1 MCTIVSYYHC
11 LSVPFL
17 WGFTV
22 NQCICVEH
30 DIFTSFEI
38 HFCFNVL
45 VLNPMFLLLLLSAI
59 FRPVIILRFTSP
71 RTLWDS
77 FVNSLRIIYHLW
89 ILSPLLL
96 ILPNQTQYEFR
107 SISAFSGNNIC
118 FVVYHKMKRGYLKV
132 WFCHSVWKCMLEMIE
147 IALHCVIPK
156 SVIAYCFANHISH
169 CLILITVNG
178 FRCFVTQRKYQR
190 RDKKTK

>member
-1 MCTIVSYYHC
+1 M
-11 LSVPFL
+11 
-17 WGFTV
+17 
-22 NQCICVEH
+22 
-30 DIFTSFEI
+30 
-38 HFCFNVL
+38 L
-45 VLNPMFLLLLLSAI
+45 VLTPKFLLLLLPPVL
-59 FRPVIILRFTSP
+59 FRQQLVVSYFQRASGLFFWWECYIQAWNCTSVHFP
-71 RTLWDS
+71 RDIVRQFCEFPENDLS
-77 FVNSLRIIYHLW
+77 SVN
-89 ILSPLLL
+89 SPLLL
-96 ILPNQTQYEFR
+96 IFPNQTQSEFR

-118 FVVYHKMKRGYLKV
+118 FAVYHKMKRGYLKV
-132 WFCHSVWKCMLEMIE
+132 WFCHSVWKCMLEMME

>member
-1 MCTIVSYYHC
+1 MCWTWYIDFIWNTFLFQCVGVDPQISSASAAPSSVSPAARS
-11 LSVPFL
+11 LVFSKSIRFIFL
-17 WGFTV
+17 
-22 NQCICVEH
+22 
-30 DIFTSFEI
+30 
-38 HFCFNVL
+38 
-45 VLNPMFLLLLLSAI
+45 MSAI
-59 FRPVIILRFTSP
+59 FRPEIILRFISP
-71 RTLWDS
+71 GTLWDS
-77 FVNSLRIIYHLW
+77 FVNSLRMIYHLW

-96 ILPNQTQYEFR
+96 IFPNQTQSEFR

-118 FVVYHKMKRGYLKV
+118 FAVYHKMKRGYLKV
-132 WFCHSVWKCMLEMIE
+132 WFCHSVWKCMLEMME